1 MIFVFCEVCAALNI
15 VYGASLQLKSV
26 YTKHRVGVTTTGDPV
41 VFASRP
47 PYNDGWMWT
56 IEPDEEN
63 ASLARSS
70 VVCGSQISLSS
81 TVAGAYLSVAEGEV
95 VALPSNEGEASQWV
109 LDCESGT
116 VWDDEVEVSLMN
128 VGSKCYL
135 STSFE
140 GSEGKF
146 RVSCGKLEKGSIW
159 KAAEGIYFSEH
170 GSTAPQPESDVK
182 SDEL

>member
-26 YTKHRVGVTTTGDPV
+26 YTKHRMGVTTTGDPV

-63 ASLARSS
+63 ASLARGS
-70 VVCGSQISLSS
+70 VACRAAVSLYS
-81 TVAGAYLSVAEGEV
+81 TVAGAYLSVVEDEV
-95 VALPSNEGEASQWV
+95 VALPSNEGAASQWV
-109 LDCESGT
+109 VDCESGT
-116 VWDDEVEVSLMN
+116 AWDDDVEVSLMN
-128 VGSKCYL
+128 VGSRCYL

-140 GSEGKF
+140 GDEGKF
-146 RVSCGKLEKGSIW
+146 RVSCGQLAKGSIW

-170 GSTAPQPESDVK
+170 GSTVPQPESEVR